1 MPACAESMASSKED
15 DRFGKNLGRMERHDL
30 FREFP
35 EHKSTILQL
44 REGSRS
50 FSRKFDEYN
59 QLDEQIYRIETGA
72 ENTSDEYLNE
82 LRLKRVHLK
91 DELYRQM
98 LAW

>member
-1 MPACAESMASSKED
+1 
-15 DRFGKNLGRMERHDL
+15 MERHDL

-35 EHKSTILQL
+35 EHKNTILQL
-44 REGSRS
+44 REGSPS

>member
-1 MPACAESMASSKED
+1 
-15 DRFGKNLGRMERHDL
+15 MERHDL
-30 FREFP
+30 LREFP
-35 EHKSTILQL
+35 EHKTTILQL
-44 REGSRS
+44 REGSPS
-50 FSRKFDEYN
+50 FSKKYDEYTL
-59 QLDEQIYRIETGA
+59 LDEQIYRIETGA